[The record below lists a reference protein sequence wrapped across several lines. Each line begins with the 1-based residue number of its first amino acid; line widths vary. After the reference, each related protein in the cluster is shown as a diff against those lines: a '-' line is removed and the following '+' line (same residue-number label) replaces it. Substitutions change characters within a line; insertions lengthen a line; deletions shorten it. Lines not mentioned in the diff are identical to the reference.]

1 VPDLRLADLLAAL
14 SVTTDLAMGQSR
26 ELAIRSCV
34 VATAIARRIGLP
46 EAEVSVV
53 YYTTLLKH
61 LGCTATSHE
70 ETQLFGPDEL
80 GCAGLRSGSTSPAGR
95 RRSGSCAWRG
105 RARAPGVSDTS

>member
-1 VPDLRLADLLAAL
+1 MPDLRLADLLTAL

-34 VATAIARRIGLP
+34 VATAIARSIGLP

-80 GCAGLRSGSTSPAGR
+80 GMRRVAERS
-95 RRSGSCAWRG
+95 RRSGSCA
-105 RARAPGVSDTS
+105 